1 MIPSPAGCCPAAESA
16 AVTWSVPQPLPAQPA
31 PESCHWMARL
41 GFEFCAGENVAVKGE
56 VEPGAALEGPLIV
69 SVKLLVMPMEAAACF
84 AGSAALCAVSVTF
97 AGEGRI
103 CGAVKC
109 PPLSTVPQPL
119 PAQPAPETAYTI
131 VGSGFP
137 AEEIPAANSAAAPS
151 STLAEEDKKFNAMS
165 LVIPICALPLLEES
179 AALVAVTVTSG
190 STGRS
195 RGAVYSPAPLPVE
208 IIVPTERSPPA
219 IPSTAHMPPVF
230 VVWLT
235 DAVKLCVAP
244 SSTAPDGGETV
255 TVIVGGGGGGGGA
268 TGLTP
273 PPPQPSV
280 HAPAVRS
287 THRNTA
293 TTPVWRLV
301 PHTHM
306 HRGEATHPPP
316 SAIIHWFRSHVVF
329 ASLGPSRSESK
340 SKVLWHLGLMRT

>member
-1 MIPSPAGCCPAAESA
+1 MESA
-16 AVTWSVPQPLPAQPA
+16 AVTWSVPQAVPAQPA
-31 PESCHWMARL
+31 PESCHCIARL
-41 GFEFCAGENVAVKGE
+41 GFESCTGENVAVKRE
-56 VEPGAALEGPLIV
+56 LEPGAALEGPLIV
-69 SVKLLVMPMEAAACF
+69 SVKLLVMRIEAAARF
-84 AGSAALCAVSVTF
+84 AGSAELCAVSVTI

-137 AEEIPAANSAAAPS
+137 AEEIPAAKSAAAPS
-151 STLAEEDKKFNAMS
+151 STLAGEDKKFTAIS
-165 LVIPICALPLLEES
+165 LVIPICAPPLLEES
-179 AALVAVTVTSG
+179 AALVAVTVTFG
-190 STGRS
+190 SAGRS
-195 RGAVYSPAPLPVE
+195 RGAVYSPAPLPME
-208 IIVPTERSPPA
+208 MIVPTEPLPPA
-219 IPSTAHMPPVF
+219 IPFTAQVTPVF
-230 VVWLT
+230 VALLT
-235 DAVKLCVAP
+235 AAVKLCVAP
-244 SSTAPDGGETV
+244 SNTEPVGGETA
-255 TVIVGGGGGGGGA
+255 TEIVGGGGGGGGA

-293 TTPVWRLV
+293 TTPVLRLV

-316 SAIIHWFRSHVVF
+316 SAIIRRF
-329 ASLGPSRSESK
+329 PSR
-340 SKVLWHLGLMRT
+340 VFFAGFHLSRANLSRRCSGTWG

>member
-1 MIPSPAGCCPAAESA
+1 MRQQLSRSILRRG
-16 AVTWSVPQPLPAQPA
+16 
-31 PESCHWMARL
+31 
-41 GFEFCAGENVAVKGE
+41 
-56 VEPGAALEGPLIV
+56 
-69 SVKLLVMPMEAAACF
+69 EAAGVL
-84 AGSAALCAVSVTF
+84 AGRWLPRRKRTTSELVFKLAIFSPTLPKIVRSFTSSDINGLVWTATSAKGFIIWPS
-97 AGEGRI
+97 
-103 CGAVKC
+103 GAVKC

-137 AEEIPAANSAAAPS
+137 AEEIPAAKSAAAPS
-151 STLAEEDKKFNAMS
+151 STLAEEDKKLTAMS
-165 LVIPICALPLLEES
+165 LVIPICALPLLKES
-179 AALVAVTVTSG
+179 AALVAVTVTFG

-208 IIVPTERSPPA
+208 VIVPTELLPPA
-219 IPSTAHMPPVF
+219 IPFTAQVTPVF
-230 VVWLT
+230 VVLLT
-235 DAVKLCVAP
+235 VAVKLCVAP

-301 PHTHM
+301 PHTDM

-316 SAIIHWFRSHVVF
+316 SAIIRRFRSHVVF

-340 SKVLWHLGLMRT
+340 SKVLWHLGLMRTYFHRSYGTF